1 MSTSEQGEAQDLQP
15 AHLPDRDPATA
26 ADRLRRRQGDQQLLN
41 RLRERGF
48 RGIEYEMFA
57 DELARY
63 AIPVLCGWMFSGY
76 IFPLAAER
84 GFRLAPTASELDRL
98 RRDPAVREELASM
111 TVAKALGQFRSRA
124 LVGGGWNV
132 DGGASLTTYFTGSC
146 VFVFPNEFRRYRR
159 AERQDLIEPAG
170 EATAQDPAGLVAG
183 NLWVDDCLAKLDPR
197 TRAIVELSM
206 NGYSH
211 AEIVDMLDETS
222 VRAVEGVLHRFR
234 TTQKARLQREGE

>member
-1 MSTSEQGEAQDLQP
+1 
-15 AHLPDRDPATA
+15 
-26 ADRLRRRQGDQQLLN
+26 
-41 RLRERGF
+41 
-48 RGIEYEMFA
+48 MFA

-63 AIPVLCGWMFSGY
+63 AIPVLCGWLFSGY
-76 IFPLAAER
+76 IFPLAAQH

-98 RRDPAVREELASM
+98 RSDPAVREELAIM
-111 TVAKALGQFRSRA
+111 TVAKALDQFRSRA
-124 LVGGGWNV
+124 LVGGGWTV

-159 AERQDLIEPAG
+159 TEGPHVEPDLIDRTSAP
-170 EATAQDPAGLVAG
+170 DPAGLVAG

-211 AEIVDMLDETS
+211 AEIVDLLDETS

-234 TTQKARLQREGE
+234 TSQKARLQREGDR